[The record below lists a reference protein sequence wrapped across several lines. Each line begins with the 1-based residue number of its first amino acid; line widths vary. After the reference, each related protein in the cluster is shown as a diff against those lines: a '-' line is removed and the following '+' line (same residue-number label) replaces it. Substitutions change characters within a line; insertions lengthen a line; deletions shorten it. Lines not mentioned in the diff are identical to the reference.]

1 MAMAER
7 ARYNARL
14 AGVFNAEIQPS
25 LAQSFTGEERERER
39 GTRACLRACTNP
51 NPSPIVRSSDR
62 TILSVP
68 GLERFCETA
77 RITNYW
83 PGSKWM
89 LNPSSWMC
97 LLHPWEN
104 TGPFIIIRVF
114 SGLFHFG
121 DRDLAG
127 QGGTTSLPEWGR
139 VLQIVPNPPPPPMP
153 RDSSGYQSWWAWL
166 LNTNHLVLTLKHGY
180 QEIECPVIL
189 WTHGYQKIKYP
200 GILRTH
206 GSQILLKK
214 NSNISAQT
222 HWVFGRFFHE
232 TWQLSEVFEI
242 PRTSGSL
249 NPMFFSKY
257 LDLAVLWFWKF
268 SNGTDNS
275 SILNFSNAQN
285 WRVLKTLKI
294 PTPHY

>member
-1 MAMAER
+1 MIELPAKRESAKGTGRKKGTNKTRESTESSHIHKRPELLTFIAMAER

-14 AGVFNAEIQPS
+14 AGVFNAEIQPL
-25 LAQSFTGEERERER
+25 LAQSFAGEERERER

-83 PGSKWM
+83 PESKWM

-104 TGPFIIIRVF
+104 TGPIIIIRVF

-127 QGGTTSLPEWGR
+127 QGGTTSSPEWGR
-139 VLQIVPNPPPPPMP
+139 VLQIAPNPPPRGPGIHPGIKV
-153 RDSSGYQSWWAWL
+153 DE
-166 LNTNHLVLTLKHGY
+166 HGY
-180 QEIECPVIL
+180 
-189 WTHGYQKIKYP
+189 
-200 GILRTH
+200 
-206 GSQILLKK
+206 
-214 NSNISAQT
+214 
-222 HWVFGRFFHE
+222 
-232 TWQLSEVFEI
+232 
-242 PRTSGSL
+242 
-249 NPMFFSKY
+249 
-257 LDLAVLWFWKF
+257 
-268 SNGTDNS
+268 
-275 SILNFSNAQN
+275 
-285 WRVLKTLKI
+285 
-294 PTPHY
+294 